1 MSIWYRQPDLQQMNE
16 HGRHT
21 AASTLGIEITGV
33 GDDWLEGRMPVD
45 QRTVQPYG
53 ILHGGASVLLAETL
67 GSVAANHCIAVA
79 GKVAVGLDINAN
91 HIRPVPAGQWVTG
104 RARALHIGGTTQVWE
119 IVITNAAGKTV
130 CVSRLTMAVVAKAG

>member
-1 MSIWYRQPDLQQMNE
+1 MPIWYRQPDLQQMNE
-16 HGRHT
+16 HGRNT

-45 QRTVQPYG
+45 HRTIQPYG

-67 GSVAANHCIAVA
+67 GSVAANHCIPVA

-91 HIRPVPAGQWVTG
+91 HIRPVPAGKWVTG
-104 RARALHIGGTTQVWE
+104 RARAIHIGATTQVWE
-119 IVITNAAGKTV
+119 IVISTEAGKTV
-130 CVSRLTMAVVAKAG
+130 CVSRLTMAVVAKPG